1 MFLVNGLKAT
11 LTQYNRNADNSYYND
26 TDKKEVNIKLCPYN
40 VDEKVTFG
48 IKAVPEA
55 TGYYIVH
62 RNTDVKEGDTIKFIG
77 KYNATNSDTYVIL
90 KVQDGWLFNR
100 VENKILAVKRI

>member
-11 LTQYNRNADNSYYND
+11 LTKYNRNADKGFYND
-26 TDKKEVNIKLCPYN
+26 TDTTEVTIKLCPYN

-48 IKAVPEA
+48 TKAVPEA

-62 RNTDVKEGDTIKFIG
+62 RKTDVREGDTIKFID
-77 KYNATNSDTYVIL
+77 KYNANSDTYVIL

>member
-11 LTQYNRNADNSYYND
+11 LTKYNRNADNGFYND
-26 TDKKEVNIKLCPYN
+26 TDTTEVTIKLCPYN
-40 VDEKVTFG
+40 VDEKVNFG
-48 IKAVPEA
+48 TKAIPEA

-62 RNTDVKEGDTIKFIG
+62 RKTDVREGDTIKFIG
-77 KYNATNSDTYVIL
+77 KYNANSDTYVIL

-100 VENKILAVKRI
+100 VENKVLAVKRI

>member
-11 LTQYNRNADNSYYND
+11 LTKYNRNADKGFYND
-26 TDKKEVNIKLCPYN
+26 TDTTEVTIKLCPYN
-40 VDEKVTFG
+40 VDEKVNFG
-48 IKAVPEA
+48 TKAVPEA

-62 RNTDVKEGDTIKFIG
+62 RKTDVKEGDTIKFIG
-77 KYNATNSDTYVIL
+77 KYNANSDTYVIL